1 MQMDN
6 DQNKDQVEQRVS
18 NNESPSDVPRYYNI
32 DETKPKKKSHLKTA
46 LIVIGAILVGVV
58 LLGVACTQM
67 TTSLLGSLENLG
79 GASSYEEE
87 VILPSDDFI
96 AQIYVEGTI
105 QSYNQ
110 DSFGF
115 ANGYQH
121 QWTLDLIDDLIESDN
136 NKGLVIW
143 VDSPGGT
150 IYESDELYL
159 AILKYKEE
167 SQRPVYAVMGDM
179 AASGGYY
186 ISAPADKITANRNTW
201 TGSIGVTLGTFIDV
215 SGLLE
220 NYGVKTT
227 TITSGRNKA
236 MGSEFETMTEEQK
249 QIFKGLIEESYLQFV
264 NIIATNRDLSKEQ
277 VIDLAD
283 GRIYTASQAINL
295 GLVDEIGTLKE
306 AIEDLQETY
315 GLEECIVEDFYYVQ
329 NSWLSGILGSMA
341 KAIYKGNNGDLA
353 ILEKLMESN
362 KELKPMYIFEQ

>member
-1 MQMDN
+1 K
-6 DQNKDQVEQRVS
+6 DQNKDQNKDQGEEEIIEKQRGAAG
-18 NNESPSDVPRYYNI
+18 PRYYNI
-32 DETKPKKKSHLKTA
+32 DQVNTKKKSHLKTA
-46 LIVIGAILVGVV
+46 LIVIAAILVGVV

-79 GASSYEEE
+79 GTAYYEED

-115 ANGYQH
+115 AYGYQH

-159 AILKYKEE
+159 AIVKYKEE

-186 ISAPADKITANRNTW
+186 ISAPADKIIANRNTW
-201 TGSIGVTLGTFIDV
+201 TGSIGVTLGTFIDI

-227 TITSGRNKA
+227 TITSGKFKA
-236 MGSEFETMTEEQK
+236 MGSEFEPMTEEKK

-264 NIIATNRDLSKEQ
+264 DIIATHRGLSKAQ

-283 GRIYTASQAINL
+283 GRVYTASQAINL
-295 GLVDEIGTLKE
+295 SLVDEIGTLDE

-315 GLEECIVEDFYYVQ
+315 SLEDCNVEDFYYVQ
-329 NSWLSGILGSMA
+329 SSWLSGILGSMA
-341 KAIYKGNNGDLA
+341 KAITKGQSGDLA
-353 ILEKLMESN
+353 VLEKLMKSN
-362 KELKPMYIFEQ
+362 KELKPMYIFQQ

>member
-1 MQMDN
+1 MDPGEE
-6 DQNKDQVEQRVS
+6 DTLDRKIEA
-18 NNESPSDVPRYYNI
+18 EGPRYYNI
-32 DETKPKKKSHLKTA
+32 DQDKPKKKNHLKTA
-46 LIVIGAILVGVV
+46 LIVIGGILVGVV

-67 TTSLLGSLENLG
+67 TTSILGSLETLG
-79 GASSYEEE
+79 GAASYEEE

-115 ANGYQH
+115 AYGYQH

-186 ISAPADKITANRNTW
+186 ISAPADKIIANRNTW

-264 NIIATNRDLSKEQ
+264 DIIATNRSLSKAQ

-283 GRIYTASQAINL
+283 GRVYTASQAISL
-295 GLVDEIGTLKE
+295 GLVDEIGTLDE

-315 GLEECIVEDFYYVQ
+315 GLEDSTVEDFYYVQ
-329 NSWLSGILGSMA
+329 TSWLSGILGSMA
-341 KAIYKGNNGDLA
+341 KAISKGNNGDLA

-362 KELKPMYIFEQ
+362 KELKPMYIFQQ